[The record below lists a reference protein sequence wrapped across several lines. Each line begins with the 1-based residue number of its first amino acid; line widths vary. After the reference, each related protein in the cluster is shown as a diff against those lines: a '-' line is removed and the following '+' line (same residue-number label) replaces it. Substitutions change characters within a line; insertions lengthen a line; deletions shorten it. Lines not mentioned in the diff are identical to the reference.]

1 MALACTR
8 LRSDFLCSPGSPDI
22 GLRFRVFGPSRTRCN
37 SVLCRLRSM
46 PGPCCF
52 RSTSARAAHT
62 APALFVKPQHLV
74 QPTGLG
80 VAGLGL
86 VFLGRCRRHVGGPS
100 NSTGSQLGLSVG
112 CCELTARCPVTP
124 LALHCL
130 PRVMVQRLMKLTTEA
145 SGAGS
150 LRREFSEHTRQ
161 GKLGQRRHMGSVDL
175 PGDLCRE
182 DTAIGDR
189 PGGLGASHL
198 LKKILGVVG

>member
-1 MALACTR
+1 
-8 LRSDFLCSPGSPDI
+8 
-22 GLRFRVFGPSRTRCN
+22 
-37 SVLCRLRSM
+37 M

-62 APALFVKPQHLV
+62 APALFVKHSTSCSPLAWE
-74 QPTGLG
+74 LL
-80 VAGLGL
+80 ALAL
-86 VFLGRCRRHVGGPS
+86 CFLDAVGGTWGALEL
-100 NSTGSQLGLSVG
+100 NWVAARAVVG